1 MSHSVPSPSYLDYV
15 TDKKLHFPQA
25 EQAVVFWSHKSTEA
39 ESKTFLCLILIN
51 LDSNTKLW
59 NTVTS
64 WRWEGNISLLWEFL
78 ACGTTCSMKDVPLL
92 MCILSDVRKLAFFF
106 KLLLRSSAWF
116 EEKCLIKIW
125 RALAYFYNQT
135 FCGFWRKKKY
145 QKLGCCG

>member
-1 MSHSVPSPSYLDYV
+1 MSHSVPSPSYLHYV

-25 EQAVVFWSHKSTEA
+25 EEAVVFWSQKSTKA

-59 NTVTS
+59 NKVTS

-78 ACGTTCSMKDVPLL
+78 ACGTTCSMKDVTLL

-106 KLLLRSSAWF
+106 KLLTRSSAWL

-135 FCGFWRKKKY
+135 FCGFWRKKKN